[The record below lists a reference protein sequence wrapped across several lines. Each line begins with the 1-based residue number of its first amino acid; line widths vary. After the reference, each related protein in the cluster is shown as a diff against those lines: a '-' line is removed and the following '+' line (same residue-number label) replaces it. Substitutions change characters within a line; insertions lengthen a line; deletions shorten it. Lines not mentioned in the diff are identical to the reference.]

1 MYFHII
7 DQTAFFMD
15 NIAVRWIHAF
25 GPKLRW
31 LVKTNW
37 QNWPKRAK
45 FLSLLI
51 EILQWSLSS
60 FFSS

>member
-37 QNWPKRAK
+37 QNWPKGLN
-45 FLSLLI
+45 LSAY
-51 EILQWSLSS
+51 
-60 FFSS
+60 